1 MPNRHKVLN
10 PLRAAKLDVR
20 KPQGRRFQLFA
31 RIKRQFDSALRSA
44 QFYIESKKVSDT
56 ELPPFEPNAISQ
68 VFVKRGTVGADDGFL
83 RLVSLMGENGLSFY
97 KTQEINGLIAP
108 NDIVILKIN
117 SQWNK
122 RGGTNTDLL
131 RSVAKAVASH
141 PSRFNGEIVVADNGQ
156 AQMGSYGAGGS
167 LSWKRPNSLYKNQS
181 ALDVIKELQK
191 TVLISGVLWDEYT
204 ADRVSDYDRGNLNDG
219 FVLEDKLLPSGIQIS
234 YPKFKTEFGTKISF
248 KKGVWN
254 QDRKQFDSSRLK
266 IINMP
271 VLKTHVLY
279 QATGAIKS
287 YMGTTSCA
295 LTSQRSH
302 YSVPR
307 GGMGAQMALTRM
319 PVLNVMD
326 MIWIGAYS
334 GPGVS
339 YTAAI
344 EKNMVA
350 ASIDPVALDYWCVK
364 HVLMPEAL
372 KASKGSN
379 GLETK
384 RALLDPDQ
392 AIPGSFGRWLRLS
405 ALEIQKAGIPVA
417 LGDGNIDVVS
427 SGL

>member
-1 MPNRHKVLN
+1 
-10 PLRAAKLDVR
+10 
-20 KPQGRRFQLFA
+20 
-31 RIKRQFDSALRSA
+31 
-44 QFYIESKKVSDT
+44 
-56 ELPPFEPNAISQ
+56 
-68 VFVKRGTVGADDGFL
+68 
-83 RLVSLMGENGLSFY
+83 
-97 KTQEINGLIAP
+97 
-108 NDIVILKIN
+108 
-117 SQWNK
+117 
-122 RGGTNTDLL
+122 
-131 RSVAKAVASH
+131 
-141 PSRFNGEIVVADNGQ
+141 
-156 AQMGSYGAGGS
+156 MGSFGTGGS

-181 ALDVIKELQK
+181 ALDVVNEVQK
-191 TVLISGVLWDEYT
+191 TVMISGVLWDEYT

-219 FVLEDKLLPSGIQIS
+219 FVVEDKLLPSGLQVS

-254 QDRKQFDSSRLK
+254 QDQKRFDSTRLK

-271 VLKTHVLY
+271 VLKTHLLY

-319 PVLNVMD
+319 PTLNIMD
-326 MIWIGAYS
+326 MIWIGASS

-339 YTAAI
+339 YSAAV

-350 ASIDPVALDYWCVK
+350 ASVDPAALDYWCVK

-372 KASKGSN
+372 KNRTKAAESFGI
-379 GLETK
+379 K

-392 AIPGSFGRWLRLS
+392 SMPGSFGRWLRLS
-405 ALEIQKAGIPVA
+405 ALEIQRAGTPVA
-417 LGDGNIDVVS
+417 LGDESIEVVS